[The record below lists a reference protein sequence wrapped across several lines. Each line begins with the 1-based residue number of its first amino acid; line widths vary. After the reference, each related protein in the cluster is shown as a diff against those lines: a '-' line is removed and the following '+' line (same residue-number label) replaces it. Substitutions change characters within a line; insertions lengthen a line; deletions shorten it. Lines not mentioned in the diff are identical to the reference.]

1 VPARDRGRARDSDR
15 ASAIRG
21 SREMEKRA
29 REGTGRR
36 VRRDPSDG
44 QMDDGAL
51 GRSSGQL
58 EPDRSVWVRA
68 AYRLVQRRRV
78 LQPSLPKGRE
88 RGGTG
93 RPAG

>member
-1 VPARDRGRARDSDR
+1 MIAAGPEIPIGRAPSG
-15 ASAIRG
+15 AVGLGAAG
-21 SREMEKRA
+21 
-29 REGTGRR
+29 GTGRR

-93 RPAG
+93 GPAG